1 MGRWLPIDAVRDAAY
16 QNGWQEVDFNPQSRV
31 VSFMNAYEERIN
43 VYYTTG
49 GLLCG
54 RCTLAR
60 GALCL
65 QARASSSAG
74 RQVPLSATH
83 PPPSQAERMAAT
95 RQTHWHLHMGTS
107 SQRQQQ
113 HP

>member
-65 QARASSSAG
+65 QARASSSTAPASMSCC
-74 RQVPLSATH
+74 R
-83 PPPSQAERMAAT
+83 
-95 RQTHWHLHMGTS
+95 
-107 SQRQQQ
+107 
-113 HP
+113 